1 MEHDLHLTEEQLE
14 KNAKRKK
21 LFKAEISYKF
31 DDSLE
36 IPDLSSNF
44 EPIVIKK
51 NTKVKVELVNVKK
64 QKNKSKKLL

>member
-14 KNAKRKK
+14 KNTKRKK

-51 NTKVKVELVNVKK
+51 DTRVKVELVNVKK